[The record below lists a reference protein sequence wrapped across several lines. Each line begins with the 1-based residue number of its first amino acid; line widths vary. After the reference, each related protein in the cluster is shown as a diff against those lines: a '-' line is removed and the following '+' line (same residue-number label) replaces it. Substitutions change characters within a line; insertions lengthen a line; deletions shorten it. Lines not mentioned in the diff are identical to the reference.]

1 MFQMK
6 ILCSVLLLAVLIVTD
21 TGLLY
26 AAEQRG
32 VISRVA
38 DASNS
43 YCFLRFPAI
52 QEDTLYWAQPVL
64 KDPSSA
70 DIVSFYGPCD
80 YDPLGR
86 AEILRQRNQ
95 YQGRLRRIASGD

>member
-1 MFQMK
+1 MFQVK
-6 ILCSVLLLAVLIVTD
+6 ILCSVLLLAVLILTD
-21 TGLLY
+21 LGLLY

-32 VISRVA
+32 VISRVP

-64 KDPSSA
+64 KDPSSS

-86 AEILRQRNQ
+86 PEILRQRDE
-95 YQGRLRRIASGD
+95 YRRRQRQLPGGD

>member
-1 MFQMK
+1 MFRVK
-6 ILCSVLLLAVLIVTD
+6 ILCSVLLSAALIASD
-21 TGLLY
+21 TGLFY

-32 VISRVA
+32 VISRVP
-38 DASNS
+38 DASSS

-52 QEDTLYWAQPVL
+52 QEDTLYWPQPAL
-64 KDPSSA
+64 KDPSSS

-86 AEILRQRNQ
+86 AEILRQRDE
-95 YQGRLRRIASGD
+95 YQRKLRRLQDK

>member
-1 MFQMK
+1 MFRMK
-6 ILCSVLLLAVLIVTD
+6 ILCSVLILAALID
-21 TGLLY
+21 SGLLY

-32 VISRVA
+32 IISRVS
-38 DASNS
+38 DASSS

-52 QEDTLYWAQPVL
+52 QEDTLYWQQPVL
-64 KDPSSA
+64 KDPSSS

-86 AEILRQRNQ
+86 SEILRQRAE
-95 YQGRLRRIASGD
+95 YQRKLQRLFDGPAH